1 MVKKVVKPAK
11 KIVKRVTR
19 ACSIPPD
26 VRKQTNK
33 IDQAKYPAAFLAD
46 KIINAAKDAGLAKKP
61 HQPKAFTKENP
72 GPKRLSRRD
81 EVMQIIGIDRM
92 TRIVDVIAEKAEAGD
107 EHAYSL
113 LYTHLYPKG
122 KPDRHISRTLDEFI
136 AINSLQDYQSN
147 IDMIVKMAAQ
157 GELDLDDSELMM
169 RLLVQG
175 KEFRSTAMLTDFED
189 RLKILNAMAP
199 ARK

>member
-11 KIVKRVTR
+11 KIVKRVAK
-19 ACSIPPD
+19 ACSVPPD
-26 VRKQTNK
+26 VKKEINRVKCPDAYLAEK
-33 IDQAKYPAAFLAD
+33 IL
-46 KIINAAKDAGLAKKP
+46 NAAKDAGLTKKP